1 MFLAWLFYAF
11 YSIDQADPGFHFSF
25 TKLTFAPADL
35 IYNMHQ
41 LIASYLFQH
50 KTCPLPG
57 LGTLSVQ
64 TGNAASHFLNKTILA
79 PQPAIVFDT
88 KETEADALLDHIS
101 GKANISIYEAIESL
115 GKFANHL
122 KSAILNGHPAILN
135 GVGHFSMSSSG
146 AINFEPLLVPE
157 VFLQPVNAERV
168 IHPDSEHA
176 ILVGDKESTNT
187 AMTEYYSETAEPRS
201 RWWIW
206 AIVLGVLAI
215 TVLLVYMNGAG
226 ILSRFGNAM
235 PIK

>member
-1 MFLAWLFYAF
+1 MVFRLLYQ
-11 YSIDQADPGFHFSF
+11 YNPGFHFSL
-25 TKLTFAPADL
+25 TKLTFAAADL
-35 IYNMHQ
+35 IYNMHH

-64 TGNAASHFLNKTILA
+64 SGNASTHFLNKTILA
-79 PQPAIVFDT
+79 PQPAIVFDA
-88 KETEADALLDHIS
+88 KETEADALLDHIA
-101 GKANISIYEAIESL
+101 GKANISIYEAIETL
-115 GKFANHL
+115 GKFANQL
-122 KSAILNGHPAILN
+122 KMAIQSGQPAILN
-135 GVGHFSMSSSG
+135 GVGHFSMASSG
-146 AINFEPLLVPE
+146 IINFEPLHVPE

-168 IHPDSEHA
+168 IHPEAEHA

-187 AMTEYYSETAEPRS
+187 AMTEYYSETTEVKS

-206 AIVLGVLAI
+206 AIVLGVAGIAAL
-215 TVLLVYMNGAG
+215 VLYMNGDG